1 MKGTIML
8 KRLAIIVPA
17 ILVVCLTISYPFCRG
32 RFYASKIIK
41 AVQQNDVDAVKSLLN
56 KGANINAKNS
66 VGETLLIISIE
77 HKCKE
82 ITNLLLQKGA
92 DVNIKQNTYTMTEDQ
107 LPSYLKQFISK
118 PAKTIIVGGRSALH
132 LAVFKDDM
140 DLIDTLLAKGANID
154 AVDAQGETPLSH
166 AVIDGQIEIIKLL
179 LSKGANV
186 NIKNHEFGMTPLHLA
201 VIIPFDC
208 KTEIINLLLEHG
220 ADIDAV
226 TNKGDTAIQ
235 YAANYFAANHSE
247 IVKLLISKGANV
259 NIQNAYGATL
269 LHSASRKGDSSLV
282 KILLSNG
289 AKPNIKDNDG
299 KTPLD
304 IAIKE
309 GHSEIVIILKEH
321 GVKRVPS

>member
-1 MKGTIML
+1 ML

-56 KGANINAKNS
+56 KGANINAKNR

-132 LAVFKDDM
+132 WAVFKDDM

-154 AVDAQGETPLSH
+154 AVDAQGETPLHH
-166 AVIDGQIEIIKLL
+166 AVTDGQTEIIKLL
-179 LSKGANV
+179 LSRGANV
-186 NIKNHEFGMTPLHLA
+186 NFKESKFGLTPLHLA
-201 VIIPFDC
+201 VIIPFEY
-208 KTEIINLLLEHG
+208 KTEIINLLLEYG
-220 ADIDAV
+220 TDIDAV
-226 TNKGDTAIQ
+226 TNKGVTPVQ
-235 YAANYFAANHSE
+235 FALTANHPE
-247 IVKLLISKGANV
+247 IVKLLISEGANV
-259 NIQNAYGATL
+259 NNQDIDGEIL
-269 LHSASRKGDSSLV
+269 LHSASKRGNSDLV

-321 GVKRVPS
+321 GAKTGAELDESGQ